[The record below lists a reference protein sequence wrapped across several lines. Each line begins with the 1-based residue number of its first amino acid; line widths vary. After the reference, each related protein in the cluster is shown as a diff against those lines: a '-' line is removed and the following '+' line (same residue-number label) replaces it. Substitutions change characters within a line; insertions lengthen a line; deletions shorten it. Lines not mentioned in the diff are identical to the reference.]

1 MKKLFIL
8 FAAAMIA
15 VSAMAQDIIYRSDN
29 DSINANVL
37 TVNNEEVSYK
47 LFGYEDG
54 PLFTMKTNSIAAI
67 HYANGM
73 LQKFAN
79 SPSPQAR
86 DNSSA
91 KAQTNHTGKKNGAVF
106 IGATGEIG
114 YTTAFTFAIEP
125 VIGYEF
131 SDRVAVGTGIGMIA
145 SIYANNS
152 YSLKSPRR
160 AKSYSN
166 NSIVMGIVE
175 PFVRICAWHNDIV
188 FVDFKATTGIGFT
201 SELELCQI
209 GIRPSLRVRLTDH
222 CEMSADIGLFGAQ
235 YTYNAGWTPAIGIS
249 ATSAGLWFT
258 YRF

>member
-15 VSAMAQDIIYRSDN
+15 VSAMAQDIIYFAAD
-29 DSINANVL
+29 DSVLAKVL
-37 TVNNEEVSYK
+37 TINPNEITYK
-47 LFGYEDG
+47 IAGYEDG
-54 PLFTMKTNSIAAI
+54 PLFTIDKHDVTGIR
-67 HYANGM
+67 YANGVY
-73 LQKFAN
+73 QKFVHT
-79 SPSPQAR
+79 AR
-86 DNSSA
+86 KQNN
-91 KAQTNHTGKKNGAVF
+91 QTRTDQPMQKQPNKGTCF
-106 IGATGEIG
+106 IGGTAAIG
-114 YTTAFTFAIEP
+114 YSELFNIAIEP

-235 YTYNAGWTPAIGIS
+235 YTYNTGWTPALGIS